1 MRYTY
6 ACFKGYIGFW
16 NGLGLDKVEID
27 FTKCRNNIVVISGI
41 NGCGKSTLMN
51 ALNPFPD
58 SSNAFAPN
66 MNGEKLLSIL
76 NNGDTYNI
84 RIVSPVD
91 NSGNRKQTKAFIS
104 KNGLELNSTGN
115 VTSYKDVIFSEFEL
129 DSNYISLSQLSG
141 TNRGLA
147 DKKPAE
153 RKKFVSNIIDNLE
166 TYNQIYKTLN
176 KKSLIYKSHINTL
189 HTKIQNIGDKT
200 QLELDLRSL
209 QKKAD
214 SISSEQQNLNNT
226 IVSLETKISINQE
239 EAKQIQDIKIQYD
252 SVNSQVLELRN
263 RLKVMY
269 NKTKIKESEIEDRFR
284 QDSDLMK
291 EYKYKLESE
300 NSNWKNKVERYRTTE
315 DSIIALQADIDSY
328 NSSVDVEIEKKY
340 IESNNHIDSIK
351 KSLKG
356 YGVEANTEL
365 ILPLISLLNFYERFS
380 RQIDS
385 FYDGLDPEKLK
396 YIVYNYDPEDGNKLQ
411 NQLNDTFASIDKT
424 KEDILT
430 IKENMSKLS
439 VLDNRPKNCKLDKC
453 PFISEALEIKSNI
466 GNLDLEEE
474 LSKILEAQI
483 KLSESVTEI
492 QKNIEIYH
500 LCVSKRTEYDA
511 IINGIREIGNGFVL
525 FNDDLLSD
533 TDRFNR
539 ALVNM
544 NMFNN
549 QKDPTRLRDSLNL
562 LRELDS
568 ELKINNSLSI
578 EYKAYKEKKEMIEST
593 VKLVDKLSKDLLNI
607 NKEIEESRKSI
618 DNYKTLINTLDLK
631 LRVETEYMDINTQFN
646 DKSKVLYDL
655 KLKIDDIEK
664 KSSDEL
670 KAINQINDM
679 KNKIIDLNRELNPI
693 TNSIQRISGQLTLL
707 DSYYEEYNRYN
718 TSYNMIETL
727 KKYCSPTGGGIQT
740 LFMQLYMSKTLELSN
755 QVLGMIFGGEYRLL
769 DFVINQN
776 EFRIPFIGSGL
787 PVDDI
792 SSGSTSQICIM
803 GMVISLVLL
812 HQAST
817 KFNIARLD
825 EIDGGLDHRNRF
837 EFVNVLYQSM
847 PILNIEQLFIIS
859 HSMELETSNVDIIKL
874 KTYSD
879 FEDGIP
885 NDGNVIYDYSE
896 VIKKTNI

>member
-91 NSGNRKQTKAFIS
+91 NNGNRKQTKAFIS

-500 LCVSKRTEYDA
+500 LCVSKRTEYDT

-631 LRVETEYMDINTQFN
+631 LKVETEYMDINSQFN

-670 KAINQINDM
+670 KSINQINDM
-679 KNKIIDLNRELNPI
+679 KNKIVDLNRELNPI
-693 TNSIQRISGQLTLL
+693 TNNIQRISGQLTLL

-885 NDGNVIYDYSE
+885 NAGNVLSDYSE